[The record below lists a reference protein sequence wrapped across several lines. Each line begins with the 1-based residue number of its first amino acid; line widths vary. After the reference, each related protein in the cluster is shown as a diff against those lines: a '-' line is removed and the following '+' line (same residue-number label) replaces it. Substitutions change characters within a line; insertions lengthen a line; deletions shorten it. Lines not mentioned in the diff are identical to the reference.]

1 MVNLLIE
8 ELGIALIMMHFITP
22 SIYYVIARN
31 WLRLGNGVGSD
42 NVLDADPPFVSII
55 IPTYNEAKVITQKL
69 NNIYMQDYPRDR
81 FEVIIVD
88 SGSTD
93 GTIELVRE
101 WVKGHGDVNVRVIE
115 EGVRRG
121 GKMHALNTALRSTKG
136 GDIIVVTDADSA
148 WLKDSLR
155 NAIAWLMNKDV
166 GAVSCNKIPR
176 TDKGIEA
183 EYRNYYGYLGLLRVG
198 SSRRPYSTGSWLRS
212 GGIYLRE
219 WVVSPPRTLARMI
232 VTWPA

>member
-136 GDIIVVTDADSA
+136 DIIVVTDADSA